1 MLKTIVKR
9 AIQVIPVLFI
19 IVTFTF
25 VLTRMIPGDPV
36 TAMVGDQQEEA
47 IMQQVREEMGLDKPI
62 GEQYIEYLKAV
73 LNGNF
78 GKSYYYSQPVTEVLL
93 ERLPNTLLLTITSL
107 CFAVVIGVM
116 LGAMSA
122 IHQYSIWDYVFTVL
136 ALVGI
141 SLPIFWLGLLMVLVF
156 SVNLGWLP
164 TMGMGDA
171 AKGAWDVISHM
182 IMPCICLTVVPAATF
197 TRITRSSLIEAMNNE
212 SVRCLR
218 ARGIREKRVI
228 WRHAFKNALPPILT
242 VLGMQ
247 LAGAF
252 SGAVIT
258 ENIFAWPGMGA
269 MISNAINNRDYSLIQ
284 GAVLVTALAFVFFNL
299 VIDIL
304 YMIINPKVAME
315 SAKGG
320 K

>member
-1 MLKTIVKR
+1 MVKMIIKR
-9 AIQVIPVLFI
+9 IIQVVPVLFI

-25 VLTRMIPGDPV
+25 ILTRLIPGDPV

-47 IMQQVREEMGLDKPI
+47 ILEQVREEMGLNKPI
-62 GEQYIEYLKAV
+62 GEQYVEYLGKV
-73 LNGNF
+73 IRGDF
-78 GKSYYYSQPVTEVLL
+78 GKSYYYSQPVTEVLM

-107 CFAVVIGVM
+107 CFAVVIGVF

-122 IHQYSIWDYVFTVL
+122 INQYSVWDYFFTVL
-136 ALVGI
+136 AIIGI
-141 SLPIFWLGLLMVLVF
+141 SIPIFWLGLLMVLVF

-171 AKGAWDVISHM
+171 AKGAWDVVSHM
-182 IMPCICLTVVPAATF
+182 IMPCICVTVVPAATF
-197 TRITRSSLIEAMNNE
+197 TRITRSSLIESLNNE

-218 ARGIREKRVI
+218 ARGIREKLII
-228 WRHAFKNALPPILT
+228 WRHAFKNAMPPILT

-258 ENIFAWPGMGA
+258 ESVFAWPGMGA

-284 GAVLVTALAFVFFNL
+284 GAVLLTALAFVFFNL

-304 YMIINPKVAME
+304 YMVINPKVAME
-315 SAKGG
+315 GAKGG